1 MGYKQVLFFAI
12 AFLFFFGCSQKE
24 YFKPLEVNGEVSFDS
39 KLPSEI
45 VDTNKS
51 GAILENRQILT
62 QEGLSKFEFKEG
74 ETFIGFSQGMYLF
87 NSHCQELVIYDN
99 KGKEKE
105 RMSIAFCPVSATI
118 YGGEVAMVS
127 NENTMYL
134 YDLKSKSEIF
144 SKKTN
149 SAIAVNSLVQT
160 PVFSGGKIYYP
171 MLDGSVVILDRATTE
186 IDKTIV
192 IDSAPFF
199 NNVIFLDVGK
209 TLTLM
214 ATSKKLLSL
223 YGGSDYTY
231 DAEIRDIKI
240 QDNKIYL
247 STLDGSI
254 KELDFTLKLLR
265 ELKFQF
271 ASFSSINITNNIL
284 SVLETGSGY
293 LIRVNLKDFTP
304 SIYKISLSRE
314 KNIFTRENLFYYEKG
329 ILELK

>member
-24 YFKPLEVNGEVSFDS
+24 YFKPLEINGEVSFDS
-39 KLPSEI
+39 KLSSEI

-51 GAILENRQILT
+51 GAILGNRQILT
-62 QEGLSKFEFKEG
+62 QEGLSKVEFKEG

>member
-1 MGYKQVLFFAI
+1 MGYKQVLFLAI

-62 QEGLSKFEFKEG
+62 QEGLSKVEFKEG

-105 RMSIAFCPVSATI
+105 RMSIAFCPVSASI

-284 SVLETGSGY
+284 SVLDTGSGY

>member
-39 KLPSEI
+39 KLSSEI

-62 QEGLSKFEFKEG
+62 QEGLSKVEFKEG

>member
-62 QEGLSKFEFKEG
+62 QEGLSKVEFKEG

-293 LIRVNLKDFTP
+293 LIRVNLKDFIP

>member
-1 MGYKQVLFFAI
+1 MGYKQVLFLAI

-62 QEGLSKFEFKEG
+62 QEGLSKVEFKEG

>member
-62 QEGLSKFEFKEG
+62 QEGLSKVEFKEG

-99 KGKEKE
+99 EGKEKE

-118 YGGEVAMVS
+118 YRGEVAMVS

-171 MLDGSVVILDRATTE
+171 MLDGSVVILDRATIE

-223 YGGSDYTY
+223 YGGSGYTY